1 MISAPPVPQH
11 CIFISPWYVG
21 LFFSFVKLGIC
32 RRDSC
37 TLYLRQNFIMTWVSS
52 VKMPG
57 MTELQCEIS
66 ATSLQS
72 RDCWILQKSSP
83 QIRINLFFQELL
95 KKMCVPSTSLT
106 PSSEKGDREVK
117 KDSLPPFLVRMEG
130 VQGKIVLSK
139 FPTYRDVQNIEKSH
153 LQHFL
158 LP

>member
-52 VKMPG
+52 VKMVWQSCNVRYQRHLYNPETAEFYKNPPPRSG
-57 MTELQCEIS
+57 STYSFKSYWRKCVFHPPPLHSAVRSVERFIS
-66 ATSLQS
+66 
-72 RDCWILQKSSP
+72 P
-83 QIRINLFFQELL
+83 FF
-95 KKMCVPSTSLT
+95 
-106 PSSEKGDREVK
+106 
-117 KDSLPPFLVRMEG
+117 VRMEG
-130 VQGKIVLSK
+130 VQGKIVLYK
-139 FPTYRDVQNIEKSH
+139 FLTYRDVQNIEKSH